1 MKTVEEMNDEEIKL
15 GCCKLLAQLFYKL
28 AKATNATEINYK
40 VDEIT
45 MKDTGENIGSIKVK
59 WVLEDSEDVEND

>member
-1 MKTVEEMNDEEIKL
+1 MKTVEKMNDEEIKL
-15 GCCKLLAQLFYKL
+15 ACCKLLARLFYKL

-45 MKDTGENIGSIKVK
+45 MNDTGENIGSIKVK
-59 WVLEDSEDVEND
+59 WVLEDSEDENS

>member
-1 MKTVEEMNDEEIKL
+1 MKTVEEMNDEEKKL
-15 GCCKLLAQLFYKL
+15 ACCKLLARLFYKL

-59 WVLEDSEDVEND
+59 WVLKDSKDVENE